1 MFNHDEH
8 NGHNEMQML
17 DCPESLIARVLDCA
31 FEVHKEL
38 GPGLL
43 ESVYEQALALELSLQ
58 GIAFERQVEVP
69 VVYKQQNLGL
79 GFRADIVVGKCLL
92 LELKVVEELMP
103 VHLAQVMTYQRLL
116 GLKRGLLLNFN
127 KRLLKEGIRRVA
139 L

>member
-58 GIAFERQVEVP
+58 GIALSVKLRFRSSINSRISV
-69 VVYKQQNLGL
+69 L
-79 GFRADIVVGKCLL
+79 GFVRISLL
-92 LELKVVEELMP
+92 
-103 VHLAQVMTYQRLL
+103 ASACYWS
-116 GLKRGLLLNFN
+116 
-127 KRLLKEGIRRVA
+127 
-139 L
+139 